1 MKLIL
6 DAPVDF
12 VAQVLGSWL
21 TFKDLCNLDS
31 AVCSTDHRISMGAIY
46 EALSMESRFIKDSLK
61 IEKQLDWLLVRK
73 IRLFSLQYIHE
84 LPKNTF
90 SKVAALL
97 KHSGN
102 HVRKLR
108 VVGNDSM
115 LNAVGTT
122 IVQYCTKLEAL
133 EIELTPQLFALCGRL
148 NGLKELKIALRRST
162 SLKGVHR
169 IVFCRS
175 VSALVLNG
183 NFPVKLQ
190 RNLLIMCPNLIT
202 YSLSDCYDVGLQDL
216 PEDLVSVQ
224 VIDCTRC
231 IGDVHLNANLKKLRI
246 SCIGIRDETMVE
258 ILNSCSNLQE
268 LSLSGNMNITDG
280 AIEKIGDVC
289 GRSLTSL
296 DLFGCECISKCALK
310 YVCEKCINLVHLSI
324 GGGANTNP
332 SFITTALN
340 ALPLLRSLTISDA
353 SVSDALFA
361 KIAVAESLEAL
372 DIRDVSGCTE
382 KGILSLVNGCGS
394 LKLIAITNALVTPL
408 VRLMWHGLRPELRI
422 EESVE

>member
-1 MKLIL
+1 MNLLVIGTGTDTQHCIRNFNPRMKLIL

-21 TFKDLCNLDS
+21 TLKDLCNLDS

-46 EALSMESRFIKDSLK
+46 EALSMESRFIKDRFK

-108 VVGNDSM
+108 VIGNDSM
-115 LNAVGTT
+115 LIAVGTT

-133 EIELTPQLFALCGRL
+133 EIELTPQLFGLCGRL
-148 NGLKELKIALRRST
+148 NGLKELKIVLRRST

-202 YSLSDCYDVGLQDL
+202 YCLSDCYDVGLQDL

-224 VIDCTRC
+224 VFDCT
-231 IGDVHLNANLKKLRI
+231 
-246 SCIGIRDETMVE
+246 
-258 ILNSCSNLQE
+258 
-268 LSLSGNMNITDG
+268 
-280 AIEKIGDVC
+280 
-289 GRSLTSL
+289 
-296 DLFGCECISKCALK
+296 
-310 YVCEKCINLVHLSI
+310 
-324 GGGANTNP
+324 
-332 SFITTALN
+332 
-340 ALPLLRSLTISDA
+340 SLTISDA